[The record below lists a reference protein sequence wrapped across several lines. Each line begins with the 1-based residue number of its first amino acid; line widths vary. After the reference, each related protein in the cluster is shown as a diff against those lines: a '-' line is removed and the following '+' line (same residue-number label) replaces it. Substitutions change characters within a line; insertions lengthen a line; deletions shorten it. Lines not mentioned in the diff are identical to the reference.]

1 MLVGSLWDQE
11 DIYGAV
17 HVFAAIKPKDTDHN
31 KVFMVLGPWF
41 HHQERLDGSAIGP
54 IQFGSDT
61 AAYFRENL
69 LRPFFDHF
77 LKDDAPPADFAAVTV
92 FETGTNR
99 WERLPAWPATSED
112 GKIDPASLFL
122 QPNGKLG
129 FNRASALEPG
139 FDEYVSDPAKPVP
152 FLPARSICRARKEN
166 AIGKP
171 G

>member
-17 HVFAAIKPKDTDHN
+17 HVFAAIKPKDTDHD

-41 HHQERLDGSAIGP
+41 QHQERLDGSAIGP

-77 LKDDAPPADFAAVTV
+77 LKDDAPPADLAAVTA

-99 WERLPAWPATSED
+99 WERLATWPAT
-112 GKIDPASLFL
+112 GGDPASLFL
-122 QPNGKLG
+122 QPNGKLD
-129 FNRASALEPG
+129 FNRAASTGPG
-139 FDEYVSDPAKPVP
+139 LDQYV
-152 FLPARSICRARKEN
+152 
-166 AIGKP
+166 
-171 G
+171 